1 MAVFY
6 AHTFLGTEGTEVPDP
21 FRVTEG
27 TEVPDPLPA
36 TGLAA

>member
-6 AHTFLGTEGTEVPDP
+6 ARPFLGTEVPDP
-21 FRVTEG
+21 TGTEG
-27 TEVPDPLPA
+27 TEVPDPLPDPLPA